1 MMNTPTSP
9 TPPSIDHEP
18 AWLRRIACITTSR
31 ADAGIYHPLLTA
43 LTAESAWDVTCLAGG
58 THLSSGFGHTIDV
71 FSDIPQL
78 TTVAVDHL
86 VPGDGPIEV
95 AATAGGAVEQYAR
108 TIATNLPDL
117 VFVLGDRTEMLAATL
132 AALIHTIPI
141 AHLHGGDITEGAY
154 DNQCR
159 HAISKLSHVHFA
171 ALPEHAERIKCM
183 GEESWR
189 VHTVGAPA
197 LDVLREFKPSTV
209 SELSDAVGIDFSR
222 PTVVVVFHPETL
234 HHWPAARQIEE
245 LLQGLHSIDAN
256 VLMIGPNADVGH
268 SAIRDAM
275 QRFVALRENA
285 CLVTSLSQHRYWSCL
300 SHAAVLL
307 GNSSSGIIEA
317 ACFSLPVVNV
327 GDRQAGRMQSAN
339 VLDVAMDRGEIAA
352 ALGKALKPAFRED
365 LRGMANP
372 YGNGHAA
379 ERIVAALHAL
389 PDRDKLLRKRWPT
402 MPV

>member
-1 MMNTPTSP
+1 MDTPTSP
-9 TPPSIDHEP
+9 TQPPVDQET

-31 ADAGIYHPLLTA
+31 ADAGIYHPVLTA
-43 LTAESAWDVTCLAGG
+43 LTTESAWDVTCLAGG
-58 THLSSGFGHTIDV
+58 THLSSGFGGTIEV

-78 TTVAVDHL
+78 TTVPVDHW
-86 VPGDGPIEV
+86 VPGDGPVEV
-95 AATAGGAVEQYAR
+95 AATAGRAVEQYAQALAANR
-108 TIATNLPDL
+108 PDL

-132 AALIHTIPI
+132 AALILAIPI

-171 ALPEHAERIKCM
+171 ALPEHAERIKSM

-197 LDVLREFKPSTV
+197 IDVLRDFKPSTV
-209 SELSDAVGIDFSR
+209 SELSGAVGIDFSR

-234 HHWPAARQIEE
+234 HHWPATRQIEE
-245 LLQGLHSIDAN
+245 LLQSLHFLDAN

-268 SAIRDAM
+268 NAIRDAL
-275 QRFVALRENA
+275 QRFAASRENA

-327 GDRQAGRMQSAN
+327 GERQTGRMRSGN
-339 VLDVAMDRGEIAA
+339 VLDVAMDRDEITA
-352 ALGKALKPAFRED
+352 ALGKAVDPTFREGLRD
-365 LRGMANP
+365 LANP
-372 YGNGHAA
+372 YGDGHAS

-389 PDRDKLLRKRWPT
+389 PGREKLLRKRWTTTPI
-402 MPV
+402 